1 MWIVVQPED
10 LWFGSTP
17 WWGCISSKEVD
28 IFMGRLTTSV
38 EIMNFQ
44 YGKAVNGLK
53 NGLLV
58 ACTELQQ
65 TLSVQWEVQLGC
77 TYGLYIFYMY
87 NMGWH
92 ILRVH
97 WNSFHSCASYG
108 SPILVT
114 HSLLPF
120 WFCFFIFPFFE
131 CLRNLLEILN
141 SGGSLCLHRM
151 NSEFNYSQ

>member
-10 LWFGSTP
+10 LWFGNTP

-44 YGKAVNGLK
+44 YGKEVNGLK

-65 TLSVQWEVQLGC
+65 TLSVQWEVQLGL
-77 TYGLYIFYMY
+77 GR
-87 NMGWH
+87 H
-92 ILRVH
+92 ILKVH
-97 WNSFHSCASYG
+97 WNSFHSCAFYG
-108 SPILVT
+108 SPISVT

-131 CLRNLLEILN
+131 FLRNTAGDFKLW
-141 SGGSLCLHRM
+141 G
-151 NSEFNYSQ
+151 